1 LSSPPQQPEKK
12 TYRGMMESVPGSGK
26 EHFADALSTVDAKNL
41 HARARI
47 PAVFAMATHNTL
59 GPYVR
64 KERGFTNNQNVQ
76 FNMATLSGLMAC
88 WDFEYE
94 AISIS
99 LDGKGREEVRD
110 VLKLAAIGSA
120 DESGA
125 LATSVLNEGS
135 KNLSGKSS
143 KTS

>member
-1 LSSPPQQPEKK
+1 MSQNPPTPEKK
-12 TYRGMMESVPGSGK
+12 TYRGMMENVPGSGK
-26 EHFADALSTVDAKNL
+26 EHFADALSTVDAKHL
-41 HARARI
+41 HARSRV
-47 PAVFAMATHNTL
+47 PAIFAMATHNTL
-59 GPYVR
+59 GIYVR
-64 KERGFTNNQNVQ
+64 KDKDFVNQQGVA
-76 FNMATLSGLMAC
+76 FNMRTLSGLMGC

-94 AISIS
+94 AVSIS

-125 LATSVLNEGS
+125 LATSVLNEGA

>member
-1 LSSPPQQPEKK
+1 MSQLQKPT
-12 TYRGMMESVPGSGK
+12 TYRDSFESIPGSGK
-26 EHFADALSTVDAKNL
+26 QNFADALSTVDPKNL

-47 PAVFAMATHNTL
+47 PAVFAMATHNMV
-59 GPYVR
+59 GHAVR
-64 KERGFTNNQNVQ
+64 KEKTFTNDQGVT
-76 FNMATLSGLMAC
+76 FDMRTLAGRMAD

-94 AISIS
+94 AESIS
-99 LDGKGREEVRD
+99 KDGKGREEVRD